1 MAFRTQGLVESAP
14 WRVHLVPQALRHQE
28 VVSQDLDNQ
37 ADCKTCPSGYYCLAG
52 STNYT
57 VSLCP
62 SGHLLPRWNHR
73 VHNESSCLPCT
84 PGYYCVAPGLD
95 APTRMCDPGCY
106 CESGS
111 LLAQPTS
118 PEGGK
123 CLAGTYCPQGSY
135 TTGCDPGSYC
145 STDMLDTVTG
155 NCSAGYYR
163 TGNFTTDQPT
173 GTGARPVTDAPQA
186 TSVFPT
192 EPCDPGTFLLSQGAT
207 VNSFC
212 LSCTAGK
219 YCSQSGLSAIE
230 GDCSQGLV
238 HEDNCKSCSG
248 SMACDETGRTYS
260 KRPVF
265 CRLLL
270 SHRSSITDTKPR
282 EDIIVLAFVVGYY
295 CLTGAQSQTPSQ
307 GANADPCLTGS
318 YCPDQTADPVPCPA
332 GTFNPSLSLH
342 SEDQFLNCIGESHC
356 NEIGLSAVVGP
367 CFASFYCPLG
377 SDSQTKEQ
385 YTVGNYCPI
394 GSEYP
399 TPCPYATFS
408 NVGNASVTQATIVTE
423 KDSPMSLENAKKPT
437 YTKWE
442 ALLGLEVICLT
453 GKYLAKCYYCP
464 VETEVICPIGKYCPT
479 GTAVPQDCPAGY
491 YTGSDRKKEC
501 QICPEG
507 FYCVAANVVAG
518 DISTVNT
525 ACPSALATTGSLAQ
539 LELKSQLRV
548 LTKESECTSC
558 IGGFYCGSD
567 NLTSPSGPCGA
578 GHYCTS
584 GALSANPTMLSASQ
598 CPAGTVHPIV
608 GDVCPIGHYCPEGT
622 DNPIGCPAGTYQDLT
637 TQDHCKDC
645 PSGYYCPA
653 NTTTLNV
660 FDCPAC
666 HYCPV
671 NTTHATEYPCPPQ
684 TFNNLT
690 NGFELKNS
698 IVNGIYILRDLELLL
713 PTVQGGHCTPGTFC
727 PAGATYAYNCTLGMY
742 CSQSELDTPEGFC
755 DEGYYCPGAATSPQA
770 ESECLLCDGGFYC
783 NGTGLSAVSGPCDA
797 GFYCPAGQSQPDPYI
812 YRCTPGYYCPANL
825 YRCTPGYYC
834 PANIYIC
841 TPGYYCPANIY
852 RCTPGYYCPANT
864 VENCYYQDEYQ
875 KDTCK
880 LCPAGY
886 FCDHAFVAIGN
897 LELRMSQSL
906 PCTAGY
912 ICLMGSDIATP
923 TDNIIGYICP
933 AGHYRLSGDIQET
946 PCSPGTYQIQQGQDS
961 CDICPAGRSCPDLG
975 MNYTLP
981 CPAGYYCLSGTQND
995 GEPCPIGRK
1004 YCGGEALT
1012 EPTGPCAE
1020 WYYCPAADDIGDASP
1035 LTGYLC
1041 PAGSICPANTADP
1054 IPCDPGTYQENV
1066 GKFECD
1072 ACPAGYYCLS
1082 NTSVPI
1088 DCPIYSYCPESKY
1101 CTGVQ
1106 IEAHARL
1113 ATSVLSGIG
1122 VSDPDNSYLPNGGL
1136 CTYGFYCEEGVTTP
1150 ATCPPNS
1157 FVDKEGAIS
1166 QAECQPC
1173 PGGRICPENSTVSE
1187 PCWRGYY
1194 CMVTMDSA
1202 IRPNG
1207 TYNDQT
1213 GMSDSSLLC
1222 LAGYFCDEEG
1232 IANYTTKPC
1241 PLRYFCVNASIYP

>member
-1 MAFRTQGLVESAP
+1 MNFIHDQP
-14 WRVHLVPQALRHQE
+14 IQ
-28 VVSQDLDNQ
+28 
-37 ADCKTCPSGYYCLAG
+37 
-52 STNYT
+52 
-57 VSLCP
+57 
-62 SGHLLPRWNHR
+62 
-73 VHNESSCLPCT
+73 SSCINCP
-84 PGYYCVAPGLD
+84 PGYFCD
-95 APTRMCDPGCY
+95 AGIFGAISNYSQYICPEDDFIM
-106 CESGS
+106 SIFIS
-111 LLAQPTS
+111 SAMSALSTS
-118 PEGGK
+118 
-123 CLAGTYCPQGSY
+123 
-135 TTGCDPGSYC
+135 
-145 STDMLDTVTG
+145 
-155 NCSAGYYR
+155 
-163 TGNFTTDQPT
+163 
-173 GTGARPVTDAPQA
+173 
-186 TSVFPT
+186 
-192 EPCDPGTFLLSQGAT
+192 
-207 VNSFC
+207 
-212 LSCTAGK
+212 
-219 YCSQSGLSAIE
+219 
-230 GDCSQGLV
+230 
-238 HEDNCKSCSG
+238 
-248 SMACDETGRTYS
+248 
-260 KRPVF
+260 
-265 CRLLL
+265 
-270 SHRSSITDTKPR
+270 
-282 EDIIVLAFVVGYY
+282 
-295 CLTGAQSQTPSQ
+295 

-342 SEDQFLNCIGESHC
+342 SEDQFLNCIGES
-356 NEIGLSAVVGP
+356 LSAVVGP

-394 GSEYP
+394 G
-399 TPCPYATFS
+399 
-408 NVGNASVTQATIVTE
+408 
-423 KDSPMSLENAKKPT
+423 
-437 YTKWE
+437 
-442 ALLGLEVICLT
+442 
-453 GKYLAKCYYCP
+453 YYCP

-501 QICPEG
+501 QICPE
-507 FYCVAANVVAG
+507 A
-518 DISTVNT
+518 
-525 ACPSALATTGSLAQ
+525 
-539 LELKSQLRV
+539 
-548 LTKESECTSC
+548 
-558 IGGFYCGSD
+558 D

-690 NGFELKNS
+690 NGDRMPSGPLLSKRYWLPTGMQQWNLQPTRLSLSACFVMEAS
-698 IVNGIYILRDLELLL
+698 IVMAQDCLRYLGLVTQTFFTDFIQYSRFLLRSRSIEAHPLDLQMVSTARRVNPSRTPISTDVHLA
-713 PTVQGGHCTPGTFC
+713 TIVQLTSTDVPL
-727 PAGATYAYNCTLGMY
+727 ATIVQLTSTYVPLATIVQLTSTDVPLATIVQLTQWKTATTRMNTRKTHANFAQQVTSVTMPS
-742 CSQSELDTPEGFC
+742 SQSAISNYECPRVSSATEAPSFPTPLTLSDRQLLYEPTPCPSGTIAKGTSYSNLTDC
-755 DEGYYCPGAATSPQA
+755 EPCKSGNYCTAIS
-770 ESECLLCDGGFYC
+770 
-783 NGTGLSAVSGPCDA
+783 
-797 GFYCPAGQSQPDPYI
+797 SQ
-812 YRCTPGYYCPANL
+812 N
-825 YRCTPGYYC
+825 
-834 PANIYIC
+834 
-841 TPGYYCPANIY
+841 
-852 RCTPGYYCPANT
+852 
-864 VENCYYQDEYQ
+864 VE
-875 KDTCK
+875 
-880 LCPAGY
+880 
-886 FCDHAFVAIGN
+886 
-897 LELRMSQSL
+897 SL

-1082 NTSVPI
+1082 NTSFGCPDAVLEWDLNDASTNLEKPV
-1088 DCPIYSYCPESKY
+1088 DCSACIAGKY

-1213 GMSDSSLLC
+1213 GMISFASLAISVMRKALLTTQPNHVPSDISASTPQSIPSHVRLEHTGAIEPVMCPASYGEKIGALHVTFDDTCEPCHGGYYSVADGSGCLPCRAGVVCLDKAMSDNPVANNSDLAYSFGPNGTVISLP
-1222 LAGYFCDEEG
+1222 
-1232 IANYTTKPC
+1232 T
-1241 PLRYFCVNASIYP
+1241 R